1 MKLTDAVLMVAV
13 DTAFFVVVPM
23 TSTVLVIPTVLN
35 DVWVHLAVVVTVCV
49 GGWTSMHYIVFANKS
64 R

>member
-1 MKLTDAVLMVAV
+1 MVVV

-35 DVWVHLAVVVTVCV
+35 DVRVHLVVVVTVCV
-49 GGWTSMHYIVFANKS
+49 GGWTSMHYIVLANKS

>member
-1 MKLTDAVLMVAV
+1 MVVV
-13 DTAFFVVVPM
+13 DTALFVVVPI

-49 GGWTSMHYIVFANKS
+49 DGCTSIHYVVLADTF